1 MTAKPKQLSERC
13 INTLR
18 FLAVDAV
25 QKARSGHPGAPLGM
39 AATAFCLWDRFLKHS
54 PADPHWLDRD
64 RFILS
69 AGHASALLY
78 GLLHLTGYDLSL
90 ADIKNFRQWGGKTP
104 GHPEY
109 PLVPGVEMTTG
120 PLGQGF
126 AHGVGMAVAEKWL
139 GARYNRP
146 GHAIVDHYTYA
157 LVSDGDLQEG
167 VSYEAASL
175 AGKHKLGKLIY
186 LYDDNDIQIEGST
199 DKVFTEDVAMRFTAM
214 GWQAIGPVDG
224 FDLEAL
230 DETVRL
236 ARATTDKPSLI
247 ICQTVIGYGSPLAGS
262 EKCHGAPLGEENVR
276 AAKEALGWPLEPD
289 FFVPAEVKEYM
300 GRAVERGRRAQSEW
314 DERLA
319 AFRAAYPQLAEQFLA
334 QMKGDLPAGWDEGL
348 DDLFAGLDKPLATR
362 NASGKVLNAVVKK
375 FDWLVGGSADL
386 GPSNKTIQD
395 GRGDFGEGDCAGSNF
410 AFGVREHAMGSLA
423 GGMALHGGVIPYTGT
438 FLIFTDYMRPP
449 MRLAALMGLR
459 VIYIYSHDSIALGE
473 DGPTHQPIE
482 QIMQLRLMPN
492 VAVIRVADG
501 PETVEAWRVALTRR
515 EGPTVLL
522 TSRQDLPLIDRTECA
537 AATGLRQ
544 GAYVLWESASQPEL
558 ILIAT
563 GSEVHLAL
571 EAGQKLAAEG
581 VKVRVV
587 SMPCWELFDAQ
598 PAAYR
603 ESVLPP
609 ATGKRLAVEA
619 GLKFGWERYVGPS
632 GAVIGLEHYGDSAP
646 WQVLY
651 EQYGFTVENI
661 VAQAKK
667 LPAE

>member
-1 MTAKPKQLSERC
+1 MNQQVSERC
-13 INTLR
+13 LNTLR

-39 AATAFCLWDRFLKHS
+39 AAMAFCLWDRFLKHN
-54 PADPHWLDRD
+54 PADPQWLDRD

-69 AGHASALLY
+69 AGHASSLLY

-90 ADIKNFRQWGGKTP
+90 DDIKNFRQWGSKTP

-126 AHGVGMAVAEKWL
+126 AHGVGMAIAERWL
-139 GARYNRP
+139 AARYNRP

-167 VSYEAASL
+167 VSHEAAGL

-199 DKVFTEDVAMRFTAM
+199 DKVFPEDVAQRFAAL
-214 GWQAIGPVDG
+214 GWQTIGPVDG

-230 DETVRL
+230 DAAIREAQAETE
-236 ARATTDKPSLI
+236 KPSLI
-247 ICQTVIGYGSPLAGS
+247 ICKTIIGYGSPLAGS
-262 EKCHGAPLGEENVR
+262 EKCHGAPLGEANVT
-276 AAKEALGWPLEPD
+276 ATKEALGWPLEPA
-289 FFVPAEVKEYM
+289 FFVPDDVREYM
-300 GRAVERGRRAQSEW
+300 GRAVERGRQAQAAW

-319 AFRAAYPQLAEQFLA
+319 AYRLAHPDLAARFVA
-334 QMKGDLPAGWDEGL
+334 QMSGEFPTGWDDEL
-348 DDLFAGLDKPLATR
+348 DALFAGSDKPVATR

-375 FDWLVGGSADL
+375 VDWLMGGSADL
-386 GPSNKTIQD
+386 GPSNKTYQD
-395 GRGDFGEGDCAGSNF
+395 GLGDFGEDGFAGPNL

-423 GGMALHGGVIPYTGT
+423 GGLALHGGVIPYTGT

-459 VIYIYSHDSIALGE
+459 VIYVYSHDSIALGE

-492 VAVIRVADG
+492 VTVVRPADG

-522 TSRQDLPLIDRTECA
+522 TSRQDLPAIDRTRAA
-537 AATGLRQ
+537 AATGLRR
-544 GAYVLWESASQPEL
+544 GAYVLWESAAQPEL
-558 ILIAT
+558 IFIAT

-571 EAGQKLAAEG
+571 EVGQKLAAEG
-581 VKVRVV
+581 EKVRVV
-587 SMPCWELFDAQ
+587 SMPSWELFAAQ
-598 PAAYR
+598 DAAYR
-603 ESVLPP
+603 ESVLP
-609 ATGKRLAVEA
+609 AKTGKRLAVEA
-619 GLKFGWERYVGPS
+619 GLKYGWERWVGPA

-651 EQYGFTVENI
+651 EKYGFTVENI
-661 VAQAKK
+661 EARARQ
-667 LPAE
+667 LLAE

>member
-1 MTAKPKQLSERC
+1 MNQQAAERC
-13 INTLR
+13 LNTLR

-25 QKARSGHPGAPLGM
+25 QQAKSGHPGAPLGM
-39 AATAFCLWDRFLKHS
+39 AAMAFCLWDRFLKHN

-69 AGHASALLY
+69 AGHASSLLY

-90 ADIKNFRQWGGKTP
+90 DDIKNFRQWGGKTP

-126 AHGVGMAVAEKWL
+126 AHGVGMAIAEKWL
-139 GARYNRP
+139 AARYNRP

-167 VSYEAASL
+167 VSYEAAGL

-199 DKVFTEDVAMRFTAM
+199 DKVFPEDIAQRFAAL

-224 FDLEAL
+224 FDLAAL
-230 DETVRL
+230 D
-236 ARATTDKPSLI
+236 AAIRAAQAEKQKPSLI
-247 ICQTVIGYGSPLAGS
+247 ICKTIIGFGSPLAGS
-262 EKCHGAPLGEENVR
+262 EKCHGAPLGEANVT
-276 AAKEALGWPLEPD
+276 ATKEALGWPPEPA
-289 FFVPAEVKEYM
+289 FFVPDDVREYM
-300 GRAVERGRRAQSEW
+300 GRAVERGRRAQAAW

-319 AFRAAYPQLAEQFLA
+319 AYRAAHPDLAARFVA
-334 QMKGDLPAGWDEGL
+334 QMSGELPAGWDDEL
-348 DDLFAGLDKPLATR
+348 DALFAGSAKPVATR
-362 NASGKVLNAVVKK
+362 NASGKVLNAVVQKV
-375 FDWLVGGSADL
+375 DWLMGGSADL
-386 GPSNKTIQD
+386 GPSNKTYQD
-395 GRGDFGEGDCAGSNF
+395 GRGDFGEGGFDGPNL

-423 GGMALHGGVIPYTGT
+423 GGLALHGGVIPYTGT

-459 VIYIYSHDSIALGE
+459 VIYVYSHDSIALGE

-492 VAVIRVADG
+492 VTVIRPADG

-522 TSRQDLPLIDRTECA
+522 TSRQDLPAIDRTKSA
-537 AATGLRQ
+537 AANGLRR
-544 GAYVLWESASQPEL
+544 GAYVLWESAAQPEL

-563 GSEVHLAL
+563 GSEVHLTL

-587 SMPCWELFDAQ
+587 SMPSWELFAAQ
-598 PAAYR
+598 DAAYR
-603 ESVLPP
+603 ESVLP
-609 ATGKRLAVEA
+609 AKSVKRLAVEA
-619 GLKFGWERYVGPS
+619 GLKFGWERWIGPF
-632 GAVIGLEHYGDSAP
+632 GAAIGLEHYGDSAP

-651 EQYGFTVENI
+651 EKYGFTVENI
-661 VAQAKK
+661 EARARQ
-667 LPAE
+667 LLAE

>member
-1 MTAKPKQLSERC
+1 MNQQAAERC
-13 INTLR
+13 LNTLR

-25 QKARSGHPGAPLGM
+25 QQAKSGHPGAPLGM
-39 AATAFCLWDRFLKHS
+39 AAMAFCLWDRFLKHN

-69 AGHASALLY
+69 AGHASSLLY

-90 ADIKNFRQWGGKTP
+90 DDIKNFRQWGGKTP

-126 AHGVGMAVAEKWL
+126 AHGVGMAIAEKWL
-139 GARYNRP
+139 AARYNRP

-167 VSYEAASL
+167 VSYEAAGL

-199 DKVFTEDVAMRFTAM
+199 DKVFPEDIAQRFAAL

-224 FDLEAL
+224 FDLAAL
-230 DETVRL
+230 D
-236 ARATTDKPSLI
+236 AAIRAAQAEKQKPSLI
-247 ICQTVIGYGSPLAGS
+247 ICKTIIGFGSPLAGS
-262 EKCHGAPLGEENVR
+262 EKCHGAPLGEANVT
-276 AAKEALGWPLEPD
+276 ATKEALGWPPEPA
-289 FFVPAEVKEYM
+289 FFVPDDVREYM
-300 GRAVERGRRAQSEW
+300 GRAVERGRRAQAAW

-319 AFRAAYPQLAEQFLA
+319 AYRAAHPDLAARFVA
-334 QMKGDLPAGWDEGL
+334 QMSGELPAGWDDEL
-348 DDLFAGLDKPLATR
+348 DALFAGSAKPVATR
-362 NASGKVLNAVVKK
+362 NASGKVLNAVVQKV
-375 FDWLVGGSADL
+375 DWLMGGSADL
-386 GPSNKTIQD
+386 GPSNKTYQD
-395 GRGDFGEGDCAGSNF
+395 GRGDFGEGGFDGPNL

-423 GGMALHGGVIPYTGT
+423 GGLALHGGVIPYTGT

-459 VIYIYSHDSIALGE
+459 VIYVYSHDSIALGE

-492 VAVIRVADG
+492 VTVIRPADG

-522 TSRQDLPLIDRTECA
+522 TSRQDLPAIDRTKSA
-537 AATGLRQ
+537 AANGLRR
-544 GAYVLWESASQPEL
+544 GAYVLWESAAQPEL

-563 GSEVHLAL
+563 GSEVHLTL

-587 SMPCWELFDAQ
+587 SMPSWELFAAQ
-598 PAAYR
+598 DAAYR
-603 ESVLPP
+603 ESVL
-609 ATGKRLAVEA
+609 AAKSVKRLAVEA
-619 GLKFGWERYVGPS
+619 GLKFGWERWIGPF
-632 GAVIGLEHYGDSAP
+632 GAAIGLEHYGDSAP

-651 EQYGFTVENI
+651 EKYGFTVENI
-661 VAQAKK
+661 EARARQ
-667 LPAE
+667 LLAE

>member
-1 MTAKPKQLSERC
+1 MNQQAAERC
-13 INTLR
+13 LNTLR

-25 QKARSGHPGAPLGM
+25 QQAKSGHPGAPLGM
-39 AATAFCLWDRFLKHS
+39 AAMAFCLWDRFLKHN

-69 AGHASALLY
+69 AGHASSLLY

-90 ADIKNFRQWGGKTP
+90 DDIKNFRQWGGKTP

-109 PLVPGVEMTTG
+109 PLVPGVEMPPG

-126 AHGVGMAVAEKWL
+126 AHGVGRAIAEKWL
-139 GARYNRP
+139 AARYNRP

-167 VSYEAASL
+167 VSYEAAGL

-199 DKVFTEDVAMRFTAM
+199 DKVFPEDIAQRFAAL

-224 FDLEAL
+224 FDLAAL
-230 DETVRL
+230 D
-236 ARATTDKPSLI
+236 AAIRAAQAEKQKPSLI
-247 ICQTVIGYGSPLAGS
+247 ICKTIIGFGSPLAGS
-262 EKCHGAPLGEENVR
+262 EKCHGAPLGEANVT
-276 AAKEALGWPLEPD
+276 ATKEALGWPPEPA
-289 FFVPAEVKEYM
+289 FFVPDDVREYM
-300 GRAVERGRRAQSEW
+300 GRAVERGRRAQAAW

-319 AFRAAYPQLAEQFLA
+319 AYRAAHPDLAARFVA
-334 QMKGDLPAGWDEGL
+334 QMSGELPAGWDDEL
-348 DDLFAGLDKPLATR
+348 DALFAGSAKPVATR
-362 NASGKVLNAVVKK
+362 NASGKVLNAVVQKV
-375 FDWLVGGSADL
+375 DWLMGGSADL
-386 GPSNKTIQD
+386 GPSNKTYQD
-395 GRGDFGEGDCAGSNF
+395 GRGDFGEGGFDGPNL

-423 GGMALHGGVIPYTGT
+423 GGLALHGGVIPYTGT

-459 VIYIYSHDSIALGE
+459 VIYVYSHDSIALGE

-492 VAVIRVADG
+492 VTVIRPADG

-522 TSRQDLPLIDRTECA
+522 TSRQDLPAIDRTKSA
-537 AATGLRQ
+537 AANGLRR
-544 GAYVLWESASQPEL
+544 GAYVLWESAAQPEL

-563 GSEVHLAL
+563 GSEVHLTL

-587 SMPCWELFDAQ
+587 SMPSWELFAAQ
-598 PAAYR
+598 DAAYR
-603 ESVLPP
+603 ESVLP
-609 ATGKRLAVEA
+609 AKSVKRLAVEA
-619 GLKFGWERYVGPS
+619 GLKFGWERWIGPF
-632 GAVIGLEHYGDSAP
+632 GAAIGLEHYGDSAP

-651 EQYGFTVENI
+651 EKYGFTVENI
-661 VAQAKK
+661 EARARQ
-667 LPAE
+667 LLAE